1 MRSYS
6 IKTALVFLCFS
17 LASVATI
24 QNSAI
29 AQPWVQKMFKERAHD
44 FGNVQLGDTPVHR
57 FEFENLYNETL
68 RIRGVT
74 SSCGC
79 TIATASKTV
88 LKTFEKAEIVCKF
101 NSPAVGVGFKQA
113 TITVRFDQ
121 PYRGEMQLTVK
132 GNIVTGVSLS
142 PTTVDFGQVV
152 ETNLPPRKVTL
163 TSSGNPQF
171 RIQDV
176 KSVFKH
182 VKVDV
187 KETQRRNGM
196 VSYDIVTQLKDTV
209 PKGFIQDQLYLVV
222 EEGRDQRGVPRL
234 RQLTL
239 PFTAKVTSALQ
250 VSPEVVSLGPL
261 SPGEVVK
268 KKVWLK
274 SDKPFRIRDV
284 RSKSEAFSVKADDKV
299 KKFHIVEVTYTANE
313 GPGQH
318 ELFLSFYVDYPDS
331 AATGS
336 SEVSGT
342 MKAIIEIADESK
354 AQVTSK

>member
-1 MRSYS
+1 MRSLS
-6 IKTALVFLCFS
+6 VKSVLVFICFS
-17 LASVATI
+17 MACVAAI
-24 QNSAI
+24 QGSAG
-29 AQPWVQKMFKERAHD
+29 AQPWVQKMFKERSHD

-68 RIRGVT
+68 RISGVT

-79 TIATASKTV
+79 TIATASKKA
-88 LKTFEKAEIVCKF
+88 LNTFEKAEIVCKF
-101 NSPAVGVGFKQA
+101 NSPAVGIGFKQA
-113 TITVRFDQ
+113 TIAVRFDQ
-121 PYRGEMQLTVK
+121 PYQGEMQLTIK

-142 PTTVDFGQVV
+142 PTAVDFGQVV
-152 ETNLPPRKVTL
+152 ETNLPARKVKL
-163 TSSGNPQF
+163 TSSGNPAF

-187 KETQRRNGM
+187 KETQRSNGV
-196 VSYDIVTQLKDTV
+196 VSYDIITQLKETV

-250 VSPEVVSLGPL
+250 VSPEIVSLGPL
-261 SPGEVVK
+261 APGEVVK
-268 KKVWLK
+268 KKVLLK

-284 RSKSEAFSVKADDKV
+284 RCKSEDFSVKADDKV

-313 GPGQH
+313 KPGQH
-318 ELFLSFYVDYPDS
+318 ECSLSFYVDYPDS
-331 AATGS
+331 AATGA

-342 MKAIIEIADESK
+342 IKAIIEIADDGEAK
-354 AQVTSK
+354 VTSN